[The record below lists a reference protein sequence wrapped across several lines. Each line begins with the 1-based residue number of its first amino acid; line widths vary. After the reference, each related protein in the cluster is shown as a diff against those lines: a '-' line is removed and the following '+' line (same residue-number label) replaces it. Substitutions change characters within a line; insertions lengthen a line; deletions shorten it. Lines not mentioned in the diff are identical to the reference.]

1 MKMMFTERSR
11 AGHGRRAVRRS
22 LFATYDREVAS
33 ERLTISLDPELAADV
48 RDAAEADSRSVSS
61 WLADAARRRLL
72 TRGLGALLDEWE
84 AEHGAFTPAELAE
97 ARARLKG

>member
-1 MKMMFTERSR
+1 MIQKQRYRTDRRRRTGLRSSR
-11 AGHGRRAVRRS
+11 AK
-22 LFATYDREVAS
+22 YDREVAS

-72 TRGLGALLDEWE
+72 TRGLGTLLDEWE
-84 AEHGAFTPAELAE
+84 AENGAFTPAELAE

>member
-1 MKMMFTERSR
+1 MTLIDKDLSR
-11 AGHGRRAVRRS
+11 TGHRRRAVLRS

-33 ERLTISLDPELAADV
+33 ERLTIRLDPELAADV
-48 RDAAEADSRSVSS
+48 REAAEADSRTVSS

-84 AEHGAFTPAELAE
+84 AENGAFTPAELAE

>member
-1 MKMMFTERSR
+1 MNRADPPSLPAENRSALR
-11 AGHGRRAVRRS
+11 P
-22 LFATYDREVAS
+22 LFANYDREVGS

-61 WLADAARRRLL
+61 WLADAARQRLL

-84 AEHGAFTPAELAE
+84 AENGAFTPAELAE

>member
-1 MKMMFTERSR
+1 ML
-11 AGHGRRAVRRS
+11 RS
-22 LFATYDREVAS
+22 LFAKYDRGVAS
-33 ERLTISLDPELAADV
+33 ERLTVSLDPELAADV

-84 AEHGAFTPAELAE
+84 AENGAFTPAELAE